1 MTDHHNTTVD
11 AIKAFVSYVAALL
24 GIGTFAGLVNIGV
37 GVLSGCWLAYQL
49 YTGIKYELPLKRAKL
64 AAAQRGEFTKQG
76 DV

>member
-37 GVLSGCWLAYQL
+37 GVLSAVWLAVQL
-49 YTGIKYELPLKRAKL
+49 WNWWTFTRLMNKAKL
-64 AAAQRGEFTKQG
+64 AAALRGEFTKPG